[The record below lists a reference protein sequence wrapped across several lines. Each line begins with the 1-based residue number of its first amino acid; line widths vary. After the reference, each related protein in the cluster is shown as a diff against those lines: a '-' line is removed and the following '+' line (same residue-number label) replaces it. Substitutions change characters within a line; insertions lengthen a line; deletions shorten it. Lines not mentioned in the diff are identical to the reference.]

1 MYNNIPKELKQDALF
16 CLWKYETRKG
26 QKTKVPYKTN
36 GNWACVNS
44 ATDFSSFDSVSK
56 LVDKYSG
63 IGMGVF
69 NGYSAIDID
78 HCVEDGVPNEMATD
92 IINTMKAYTE
102 LSPSGTGVRIIFK
115 VDNYNFDKNAYYIH
129 NAKIGL
135 ALFVG
140 IPLPGT
146 GAWTGALIASLLDI
160 PFKKAFPAIL
170 LGILIATVIMSLISY
185 GLLGAL
191 MGAFA

>member
-1 MYNNIPKELKQDALF
+1 MYRNIPNELKQDALF
-16 CLWKYETRKG
+16 CLWKYETRDG

-36 GNWACVNS
+36 GAKARINS

-78 HCVEDGVPNEMATD
+78 HCVTDGVPNEMATD
-92 IINTMKAYTE
+92 IINTMQSYTE

-115 VDNYNFDKNAYYIH
+115 VDDFNYDES
-129 NAKIGL
+129 
-135 ALFVG
+135 
-140 IPLPGT
+140 T
-146 GAWTGALIASLLDI
+146 
-160 PFKKAFPAIL
+160 
-170 LGILIATVIMSLISY
+170 ATVYTNGVKENILSQFFITS
-185 GLLGAL
+185 
-191 MGAFA
+191 FCI